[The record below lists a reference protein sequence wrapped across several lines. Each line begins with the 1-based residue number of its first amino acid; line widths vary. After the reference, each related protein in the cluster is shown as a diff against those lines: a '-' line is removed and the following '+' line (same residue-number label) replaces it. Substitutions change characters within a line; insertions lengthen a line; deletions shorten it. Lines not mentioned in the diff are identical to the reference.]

1 LRAASCGSRKNRGV
15 SAVVTQHDIG
25 RRTVL
30 SVAGE
35 IDIATA
41 PILAAA
47 ADRALAAGAAE
58 LWIDLGA
65 TRFLDASGIHVLAEA
80 KTEARELNRQ
90 LVVICPR
97 GRVRRVLEICG
108 MLADLNVFEDRATAQ
123 RAA

>member
-1 LRAASCGSRKNRGV
+1 M
-15 SAVVTQHDIG
+15 TQRDIA

-41 PILAAA
+41 PLLTVAV
-47 ADRALAAGAAE
+47 DRALAAGAAE
-58 LWIDLGA
+58 LWIDFAA
-65 TRFLDASGIHVLAEA
+65 TRFLDSAGIHVLIHA
-80 KTEARELNRQ
+80 KHQAREFNRQ

-97 GRVRRVLEICG
+97 GRVWRVLEICG
-108 MLADLNVFEDRATAQ
+108 MLGHLNVFEDRETAQ